1 MDTTNNYQLTKSSNL
16 QTIFFMLKVQHQV
29 SLTFKCN
36 SLYSKILQPTQN
48 KVEKE
53 RKKET
58 ERKKMKERN
67 RTRKMRESG
76 GKFKH
81 IINKVNTK

>member
-1 MDTTNNYQLTKSSNL
+1 M
-16 QTIFFMLKVQHQV
+16 
-29 SLTFKCN
+29 
-36 SLYSKILQPTQN
+36 QN

-58 ERKKMKERN
+58 ERRTMKERN
-67 RTRKMRESG
+67 RTRKRRERG
-76 GKFKH
+76 GKFKY